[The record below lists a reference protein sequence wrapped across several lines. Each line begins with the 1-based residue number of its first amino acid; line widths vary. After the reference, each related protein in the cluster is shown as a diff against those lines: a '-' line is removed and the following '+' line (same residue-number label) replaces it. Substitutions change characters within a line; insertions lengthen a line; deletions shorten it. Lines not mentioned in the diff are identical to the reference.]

1 MNINIAVTGRKS
13 SGKTSLIASIYESA
27 RIEMPGYF
35 SLPEAQDFDAL
46 DKSFRELKAKAEST
60 RQDFTVDFAPREIES
75 WSYIFRLKGSGGN
88 LDMRFQENPET
99 ISGTDIFIAVIDAPL
114 LMGGHEDL
122 SGVKEA
128 QGVFS
133 QALEGSDR
141 NKLLI
146 VVPVKCEAYTRSDI
160 NALTEKIASSFS
172 TLTEL
177 SQGKHKGRSSI
188 VILPVNTM
196 GGASFY
202 DFAKSDGKITG
213 EIFRRDKNTNFSPEN
228 AAQVMRIILTFL
240 ACNFTGYDKL
250 IAQPLKLKPDDG
262 KMFEIL
268 TGHELFDPDAAK
280 SHSKKPRAI
289 MSFIKVAIIAIIII
303 GLAGAG
309 YYALKKIDSTA
320 KAALDE
326 NARRTEEAITEANAR
341 ADQEIS
347 EAHEAYT
354 HAVFERNKAREE
366 AKILREEK
374 ERAVEMAGKYKKQID
389 DLKAENKQLKA
400 EVERLTQKLN
410 DSIIRIPNPFK

>member
-1 MNINIAVTGRKS
+1 MNVNIAVTGRKS

-46 DKSFRELKAKAEST
+46 DKSYRELKSRAEST
-60 RQDFTVDFAPREIES
+60 RQDFTIDFAPREIES
-75 WSYIFRLKGSGGN
+75 WSYIFRLKGAGGN
-88 LDMRFQENPET
+88 LDINFQENPET
-99 ISGTDIFIAVIDAPL
+99 INGTDIFIAVIDAPL
-114 LMGGHEDL
+114 LMGGHEEL

-128 QGVFS
+128 QGVFT
-133 QALEGSDR
+133 QALEGSDGD
-141 NKLLI
+141 KLMI
-146 VVPVKCEAYTRSDI
+146 VIPVKCEAYTRSDI
-160 NALTEKIASSFS
+160 HALTEKASSAFS
-172 TLTEL
+172 AVTEL
-177 SQGKHKGRSSI
+177 SQGKHKGRSSVI
-188 VILPVNTM
+188 ILPVNTM

-213 EIFRRDKNTNFSPEN
+213 EIFRRDKNTNFSPSN
-228 AAQVMRIILTFL
+228 AAQVMKILLTFL

-268 TGHELFDPDAAK
+268 TGHELFDPDAVK
-280 SHSKKPRAI
+280 LRTKKPRGI
-289 MSFIKVAIIAIIII
+289 MGFIKVAIVAIIIC
-303 GLAGAG
+303 GLAGGG
-309 YYALKKIDSTA
+309 YYALKRIDNTA

-326 NARRTEEAITEANAR
+326 NARRTEEAISEAKAK
-341 ADQEIS
+341 AEQEIS
-347 EAHEAYT
+347 EAQEAYT

-366 AKILREEK
+366 SKLLREEK

-389 DLKAENKQLKA
+389 DLKAENKHLKS

-410 DSIIRIPNPFK
+410 DSIRIPNPFK